1 MLNQFE
7 IFYRFL
13 LLGFVSFGGPVAHI
27 AYFRK
32 AFVDRLKWLDDES
45 YSKIVALSQFLPGP
59 SSSQVGF
66 TIGLKKGGVLG
77 AILAFIGFT
86 LPSFLM
92 LYVLYIFGIF
102 QSENEY
108 IKAVIYALK
117 LFAVVVVL
125 DAILG
130 MFKTFCKDKITIL
143 IFAFSTILLV
153 FFSSIFNQIIV
164 LVLSGIIGFIFIKS
178 ESKISQKIKLPNLY
192 ILFLFLALLF
202 LAFAFE
208 YKNELLNLFFD
219 FYKSGSLVFGGGH
232 VVLPLLQENLET
244 KVSNDSFLIAYSLAQ
259 TVPGP
264 MFTIATYLG
273 ADILKESPILGAVI
287 ATIGIFLGG
296 FLLILCFYK
305 SFESFSKNEKLSRI
319 IKAINAS
326 VVALL
331 FATLI
336 NTIIPNSVY
345 SLFDGILVL
354 IGFVLIRFLK
364 LNIFYIILIFNF
376 IFLIK
381 SMFYLM

>member
-1 MLNQFE
+1 MLNQLE

-66 TIGLKKGGVLG
+66 TIGLKRGGVLG

-92 LYVLYIFGIF
+92 LYFLYIYGIF

-130 MFKTFCKDKITIL
+130 MFKTFCKDRITIF
-143 IFAFSTILLV
+143 IFAFSSILLV
-153 FFSSIFNQIIV
+153 FFNQIVV
-164 LVLSGIIGFIFIKS
+164 LILSGIIGFMFIKS
-178 ESKISQKIKLPNLY
+178 ESKVSEKIKLPNLY

-273 ADILKESPILGAVI
+273 ADILKESPFLGAMI

-345 SLFDGILVL
+345 NLFDAILVL

-376 IFLIK
+376 VFLIK
-381 SMFYLM
+381 TMSF

>member
-1 MLNQFE
+1 MLNQLE

-32 AFVDRLKWLDDES
+32 AFVDKLKWLDVES

-66 TIGLKKGGVLG
+66 TIGLKRGGVLG

-92 LYVLYIFGIF
+92 LYFLYIYGIF

-130 MFKTFCKDKITIL
+130 MFKTFCKDRITIF
-143 IFAFSTILLV
+143 IFAFSSILLV
-153 FFSSIFNQIIV
+153 FFSSFFNQIVV
-164 LVLSGIIGFIFIKS
+164 LILIGIIGFMFIKS

-273 ADILKESPILGAVI
+273 ADILKESPFLGAMI

-345 SLFDGILVL
+345 NLFDGILVL

-376 IFLIK
+376 VFLIK
-381 SMFYLM
+381 TMSY

>member
-1 MLNQFE
+1 MLNQLE

-32 AFVDRLKWLDDES
+32 AFVDKLKWLDDES

-66 TIGLKKGGVLG
+66 TIGLKRGGVLG
-77 AILAFIGFT
+77 AILAFVGFT

-92 LYVLYIFGIF
+92 LYFLYIFGIF

-108 IKAVIYALK
+108 IKALIYALK

-130 MFKTFCKDKITIL
+130 MFKTFCKDKITIF

-153 FFSSIFNQIIV
+153 FFSSFFNQIIV

-232 VVLPLLQENLET
+232 VILPLLQENLET

-345 SLFDGILVL
+345 NLFDGLLVL

-364 LNIFYIILIFNF
+364 LNIFYIILIFNLV
-376 IFLIK
+376 FLIK
-381 SMFYLM
+381 SMSY

>member
-1 MLNQFE
+1 MLNQLE

-66 TIGLKKGGVLG
+66 TIGLKRGGVLG

-92 LYVLYIFGIF
+92 LYFLYIYGIF

-130 MFKTFCKDKITIL
+130 MFKTFCKDRITIF
-143 IFAFSTILLV
+143 IFAFSSILLV
-153 FFSSIFNQIIV
+153 FFNQIVV
-164 LVLSGIIGFIFIKS
+164 LILSGIIGFMFIKS
-178 ESKISQKIKLPNLY
+178 ESKVSEKIKLPNLY

-273 ADILKESPILGAVI
+273 ADILKESPILGAVT

-305 SFESFSKNEKLSRI
+305 SFESFSKNEKLLGI
-319 IKAINAS
+319 IAGMNAS

-345 SLFDGILVL
+345 NLFDGILVL

-376 IFLIK
+376 VFLIK
-381 SMFYLM
+381 TMSY

>member
-1 MLNQFE
+1 MLNQLE

-66 TIGLKKGGVLG
+66 TIGLKRGGVLG

-92 LYVLYIFGIF
+92 LYFLYVFGIF

-108 IKAVIYALK
+108 IKALICALK

-143 IFAFSTILLV
+143 IFAFSSVLLV
-153 FFSSIFNQIIV
+153 FFSSFFNQIIV

-202 LAFAFE
+202 LAFTFE

-273 ADILKESPILGAVI
+273 ADILKESPILGAII

-296 FLLILCFYK
+296 FLLILSFYK

-345 SLFDGILVL
+345 NLFDGLLVL

-364 LNIFYIILIFNF
+364 LNIFYIILIFNLV
-376 IFLIK
+376 FLIK
-381 SMFYLM
+381 SMSY

>member
-1 MLNQFE
+1 MLNQLE

-66 TIGLKKGGVLG
+66 TIGLKRGGVLG

-92 LYVLYIFGIF
+92 LYFLYIYGIF

-130 MFKTFCKDKITIL
+130 MFKTFCKDRITIF
-143 IFAFSTILLV
+143 IFAFSSILLV
-153 FFSSIFNQIIV
+153 FFNQIVV
-164 LVLSGIIGFIFIKS
+164 LILSGIIGFMFIKS
-178 ESKISQKIKLPNLY
+178 ESKVSEKIKLPNLY

-273 ADILKESPILGAVI
+273 ADILKESPFLGAMI

-345 SLFDGILVL
+345 NLFDALLVL

-376 IFLIK
+376 VFLIK
-381 SMFYLM
+381 TMSY

>member
-1 MLNQFE
+1 MLNQLE

-32 AFVDRLKWLDDES
+32 AFVDKLKWLDDES

-66 TIGLKKGGVLG
+66 TIGLKRGGVLG
-77 AILAFIGFT
+77 AILAFVGFT

-92 LYVLYIFGIF
+92 LYFLYIFGIF

-108 IKAVIYALK
+108 IKALIYALK

-130 MFKTFCKDKITIL
+130 MFKTFCKDKITIF

-153 FFSSIFNQIIV
+153 FFSSFFNQIIV

-232 VVLPLLQENLET
+232 VILPLLQENLET

-345 SLFDGILVL
+345 NLFDGILVL

-364 LNIFYIILIFNF
+364 LNIFYIILIFNLV
-376 IFLIK
+376 FLIK
-381 SMFYLM
+381 TMSY